1 VVAAAGR
8 QEGAGAAENGISLGP
23 GGRRGGEQNN
33 RHQQRHLH
41 KFGLVLIPDWL
52 HLPR

>member
-23 GGRRGGEQNN
+23 GGRRGGGAEQQTSTETLAQIWACA
-33 RHQQRHLH
+33 H
-41 KFGLVLIPDWL
+41 P
-52 HLPR
+52 